1 MKPRSEAGA
10 EARILDAAMEE
21 LRKNGRRRLT
31 VVEIA
36 AQLGMSHANVYRYF
50 ESKAALVDALML
62 RWLQPVE
69 AELRVIADGPDPAYD
84 KLERL
89 ISALNSAYRDRLESE
104 PVLFQLF
111 AESVDASRG
120 VTRRHRLRVQSEIQR
135 VVDEG
140 LASGL
145 FAIGDQRRALGL
157 VYDTMHRFIHPVC
170 VRLDA
175 SSARA
180 PLELRR
186 DRVMRLLLRGLQ
198 TGRMAG

>member
-1 MKPRSEAGA
+1 MKPRGEGSA
-10 EARILDAAMEE
+10 EARILDATINE

-31 VVEIA
+31 IVEIA
-36 AQLGMSHANVYRYF
+36 TQLGMSHANVYRYF
-50 ESKAALVDALML
+50 DSKAALVDALMQ

-89 ISALNSAYRDRLESE
+89 LSALNRAYRDRLESE

-111 AESVDASRG
+111 AESVDAARG
-120 VTRRHRLRVQSEIQR
+120 VTRRHRLRIQSEIQR

-175 SSARA
+175 ASARA

-186 DRVMRLLLRGLQ
+186 DRVLHLLLRGLQ
-198 TGRMAG
+198 TGRMHS